1 MSANVV
7 EALVGS
13 SRSVRRNDSIGQKST
28 DRLPNDGDGHGRPPH
43 DLFGHAA
50 EQDAGH
56 PVAAV
61 IADHDVVDVVLLR
74 VLDDL
79 AGGFAD
85 GDLGPEVD
93 LARVEDGL
101 DLRRKVRPGLLAQL
115 FEFLAGELDARV
127 DQAVGAVE
135 HAQEDDLLVLEGSD
149 RVFEGFLGGI
159 GAVEGDEYRHGSP
172 FAGRGHSGSVRA
184 ATGEPG
190 RQRET
195 RRRSTASQA
204 PGRRRCDGRHAAFA
218 PFRANGPVTPQL
230 LEERVRTLT
239 RPSLAAAEDAITD
252 AIERG
257 ALLTA
262 VGRCT
267 VEYDGR
273 AASTLG
279 AGDRHLMIKP
289 DGTVM
294 VHTDEGRQPVNWQP
308 PGCTC
313 AVERDG
319 DGGPNDRRTGD
330 GRIEDG
336 RSETGGADDR
346 LVIRSTRSSPDEAL
360 SVSFE
365 RVFQVSAFD
374 LTDEAELALTGTHED
389 LRRRVLADPDLV
401 EPGVSPIATER
412 DTAAGAVD
420 IYGEDADGNPV
431 VLELKRSR
439 AGPDAVGQLDR
450 YVAAVDREPDV
461 DGPVRGVLVAP
472 SATDRARRMLEERR
486 LEFVALEPEADGRR

>member
-1 MSANVV
+1 M
-7 EALVGS
+7 
-13 SRSVRRNDSIGQKST
+13 
-28 DRLPNDGDGHGRPPH
+28 
-43 DLFGHAA
+43 
-50 EQDAGH
+50 
-56 PVAAV
+56 
-61 IADHDVVDVVLLR
+61 
-74 VLDDL
+74 
-79 AGGFAD
+79 
-85 GDLGPEVD
+85 
-93 LARVEDGL
+93 
-101 DLRRKVRPGLLAQL
+101 
-115 FEFLAGELDARV
+115 
-127 DQAVGAVE
+127 
-135 HAQEDDLLVLEGSD
+135 
-149 RVFEGFLGGI
+149 
-159 GAVEGDEYRHGSP
+159 
-172 FAGRGHSGSVRA
+172 
-184 ATGEPG
+184 
-190 RQRET
+190 
-195 RRRSTASQA
+195 
-204 PGRRRCDGRHAAFA
+204 
-218 PFRANGPVTPQL
+218 TPQL